1 MVSGLTVITKAA
13 IDIVLETFGFKTIA
27 EASKVFM
34 VNQHADEKD
43 RAHFIIYSHQERQ
56 KLKIVISPAM
66 KEELNIDP
74 SLKEA
79 PRLEILVSGQLLAV
93 PPSIHENGQPYEI
106 PRGGTMTPGNN
117 R

>member
-1 MVSGLTVITKAA
+1 
-13 IDIVLETFGFKTIA
+13 
-27 EASKVFM
+27 
-34 VNQHADEKD
+34 
-43 RAHFIIYSHQERQ
+43 
-56 KLKIVISPAM
+56 M

>member
-43 RAHFIIYSHQERQ
+43 RAHFIIYSHQ
-56 KLKIVISPAM
+56 V
-66 KEELNIDP
+66 
-74 SLKEA
+74 A
-79 PRLEILVSGQLLAV
+79 PEI
-93 PPSIHENGQPYEI
+93 EDCN
-106 PRGGTMTPGNN
+106 
-117 R
+117 